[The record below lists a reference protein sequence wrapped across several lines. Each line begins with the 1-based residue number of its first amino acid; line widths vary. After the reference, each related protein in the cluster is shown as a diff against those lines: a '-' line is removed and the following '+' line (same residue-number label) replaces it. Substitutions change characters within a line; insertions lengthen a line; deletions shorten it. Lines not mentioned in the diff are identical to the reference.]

1 MDENHTDLPSSYIVK
16 FLVFWTLLKTCINSA
31 IKFQIAVANK
41 GSLVVLPLLNFL
53 GQRAGM
59 FTIWA
64 ITLYFTTN
72 NVTAYT
78 CLLANIH

>member
-1 MDENHTDLPSSYIVK
+1 MDESHTELPSSYIVK

-41 GSLVVLPLLNFL
+41 ASLVVLPFL
-53 GQRAGM
+53 
-59 FTIWA
+59 TYWVKEHVYNLSNHLVI
-64 ITLYFTTN
+64 TTN